1 MDLDSPSPLHAYSGQ
16 ERRQHRV
23 YVTRNTEYHLR
34 GETCVA
40 VRDRKTGRFL
50 ASHLAMQRTLSG
62 GVRYF
67 ANGSAVPSFEPPQ
80 IGEALYFG
88 EGGRELVTSLCS
100 SIERPE
106 RRLVESY
113 PAA

>member
-1 MDLDSPSPLHAYSGQ
+1 MDLDSPLHAYTGN

-23 YVTRNTEYHLR
+23 YVTRNTEYHVR

-40 VRDRKTGRFL
+40 VRDRKTGQFL
-50 ASHLAMQRTLSG
+50 ASHLAIQRTLSG

-67 ANGSAVPSFEPPQ
+67 ANGSAVPSYEPPQ

-100 SIERPE
+100 SIVRPE
-106 RRLVESY
+106 KRLVASY
-113 PAA
+113 PTA

>member
-1 MDLDSPSPLHAYSGQ
+1 MNLDSPMHSYSGQ
-16 ERRQHRV
+16 ERRMHRV
-23 YVTRNTEYHLR
+23 YITRNTEYHVR

-40 VRDRKTGRFL
+40 VRDRKTGQFL
-50 ASHLAMQRTLSG
+50 ASHLAIQRTLSG

-67 ANGSAVPSFEPPQ
+67 ANGSAVPSYEPPQ
-80 IGEALYFG
+80 VGEALYFG

-106 RRLVESY
+106 RRLVANY
-113 PAA
+113 PSA

>member
-1 MDLDSPSPLHAYSGQ
+1 MNLDSPLNSYSGH
-16 ERRQHRV
+16 ERRVHRV
-23 YVTRNTEYHLR
+23 YVTRNTEYHVR

-40 VRDRKTGRFL
+40 VRDRKTGQFL
-50 ASHLAMQRTLSG
+50 ASHLAIQRTLSG

-67 ANGSAVPSFEPPQ
+67 ANGSAVPSYERPQ
-80 IGEALYFG
+80 VGEALYFG

-106 RRLVESY
+106 RRLVVSY
-113 PAA
+113 PSE